1 MYLNVPSRQRVYCWV
16 HKEAQKHNYMANWS
30 SQFSMCKNVQR
41 KWKCKANVFFHYKK
55 KVISIGDICLD
66 EWTHMDHVYIISH
79 IIWQNIFLALYLFL
93 GECLCSQ
100 GSYDASLMSS
110 QMWYIKEAFL
120 KCYMSSAMFLHRSN
134 AQWVFPLVPF
144 ELQT

>member
-1 MYLNVPSRQRVYCWV
+1 MCRPD
-16 HKEAQKHNYMANWS
+16 KECIVECTKKPKNTTTWLIGPHN
-30 SQFSMCKNVQR
+30 SQTMCKNVQR

-66 EWTHMDHVYIISH
+66 EWTHIDHVYIISH